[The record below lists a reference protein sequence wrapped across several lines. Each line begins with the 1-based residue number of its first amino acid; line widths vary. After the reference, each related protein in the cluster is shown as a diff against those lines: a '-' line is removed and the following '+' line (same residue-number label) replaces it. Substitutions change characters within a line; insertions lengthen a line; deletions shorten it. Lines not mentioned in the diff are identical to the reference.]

1 MIGIYA
7 IFRKSDDKCMYVGQS
22 KNIEQRLY
30 VHLTGNSHINVNYEE
45 YYGKPIE
52 THENDDIKYRTTREI
67 FWINELKPE
76 LNQIRDGSSWM
87 KGKPSPF
94 KGKHFSEETIEIL
107 REKNKGCNNPMY
119 GKPSAM
125 RGKIPWNKGKKKNKE
140 TGKYE

>member
-7 IFRKSDDKCMYVGQS
+7 IYRKSDDKCMYVGES
-22 KNIEQRLY
+22 KNIEQRLNH
-30 VHLTGNSHINVNYEE
+30 HLKYNATHINVNDKE

-52 THENDDIKYRTTREI
+52 LHDTDDRKFRMSREV
-67 FWINELKPE
+67 FWINELNPE

-107 REKNKGCNNPMY
+107 KEKNRGCNNPMY

-125 RGKIPWNKGKKKNKE
+125 REKHLGIRERN
-140 TGKYE
+140 